1 MALQSFTLTIGAA
14 KDSDNNDKNY
24 VSGQTIY
31 IKKTNGTLASIYRD
45 LAGTSQI
52 AQDGLSN
59 VTNSSGQFTFFIEAG
74 DYNAEYQSQVTPITV
89 VGADYFNSRIDETVN
104 QIILDLSTSRGFRVQ
119 GTFAAGFTY
128 ELPNDVGLDASGNAW
143 VYTDSDALPFTVPA
157 ATTPSAPTY
166 TQVTFSDHN
175 NLSNRNVAGAHNA
188 TAIDLDY
195 GTVDNAIKVLTPQMF
210 GGDPSS
216 GDDDTAALQSCL
228 NIDRAVYIPA
238 GKWGVDGGL
247 VWDFNA
253 LRMTGD
259 GISSWIEGTNGHT
272 ITVNAGQADGV
283 IEHLWIDQVDTAT
296 GLYDAIHLEAGE
308 VHVNFVDIDFSDRY
322 GIYVGSY
329 RTQVS
334 QYASQ
339 ACLGGSIYVHP
350 DAYGFTATDI
360 LFENAGLGVPNFGIQ
375 QNGQR
380 GVIKGVSAFNIG
392 SYVWDLAGNYNT
404 ASNASATYNSTT
416 GGAGTY
422 AEDAYRVSGSFNAES
437 AVIARG
443 TVGVAHKVTGNSN
456 SLHGLVSDNS
466 TKQALV
472 VSGTNNNVDG
482 RFNGAG
488 TGTSSETILISG
500 AGTTLNANASAPS
513 TTTNNT
519 LTVNSNENCITGRYV
534 GHVSVDGGDSNYSIK
549 CGSLRLNSGNSNSV
563 QAAIT
568 GNTASVACRVVSS
581 SHALAV
587 TVNNADVNIAEI
599 SGSSNIGYVRGFGA
613 SAAGI
618 IVSGND
624 NELQLRASG
633 SGQEDIKVSGNWN
646 NLSINAAGDVEISG
660 DQNCITGVIKG
671 NLTFTSTANKNIVF
685 GKVLGTI
692 TDLSGDNDVSN
703 VTS

>member
-1 MALQSFTLTIGAA
+1 MNLVGYTTTALSRNDIIDTPTNKNIVDFSIVEL
-14 KDSDNNDKNY
+14 KDYDGNL
-24 VSGQTIY
+24 VTIY
-31 IKKTNGTLASIYRD
+31 DDINGTNPETQKSCDA
-45 LAGTSQI
+45 
-52 AQDGLSN
+52 DGQL
-59 VTNSSGQFTFFIEAG
+59 TFFAEAG
-74 DYNAEYQSQVTPITV
+74 DYILETNGKQQYITLSVNITV
-89 VGADYFNSRIDETVN
+89 V
-104 QIILDLSTSRGFRVQ
+104 
-119 GTFAAGFTY
+119 
-128 ELPNDVGLDASGNAW
+128 NDVSSQRIWGDRYKGELTADAGVKLTDEFSVLLYDGNYYSYTGSDPFPVIVASGTAPTAPDYKLRNP
-143 VYTDSDALPFTVPA
+143 TDHDSDI
-157 ATTPSAPTY
+157 
-166 TQVTFSDHN
+166 
-175 NLSNRNVAGAHNA
+175 NRNAAGAHRA
-188 TAIDLDY
+188 SAISLDY
-195 GTVDNAIKVLTPQMF
+195 GNVDNAIKVLTPQMF
-210 GGDPSS
+210 GGAPSS
-216 GDDDTAALQSCL
+216 GDDDTQAMQDMLD
-228 NIDRAVYIPA
+228 IDRAVYIPA

-247 VWDFNA
+247 VWSFNA

-272 ITVNAGQADGV
+272 ITITAGQADGV
-283 IEHLWIDQVDTAT
+283 IEHLWIDQIDTAT
-296 GLYDAIHLEAGE
+296 GLYDAIHLDAGE

-322 GIYVGSY
+322 GIYVGAY

-339 ACLGGSIYVHP
+339 ACLGGSIYV
-350 DAYGFTATDI
+350 DAAAYGFTATDI

-392 SYVWDLAGNYNT
+392 SYVWDLAGSYNA
-404 ASNASATYNSTT
+404 ASNASATFNSAT
-416 GGAGTY
+416 GGAATY

-456 SLHGLVSDNS
+456 SLHGLISDNS

-488 TGTSSETILISG
+488 TDSVSETVLVSG

-513 TTTNNT
+513 TATNNT

-534 GHVSVDGGDSNYSIK
+534 GHVAIDGGDSNYSIK
-549 CGSLRLNSGNSNSV
+549 CGSLRLNSGNSNAV

-568 GNTASVACRVVSS
+568 GNTASVACRVVSN

-587 TVNNADVNIAEI
+587 TVNNADVNIAEV
-599 SGSSNIGYVRGFGA
+599 SGSSNIGYIRGFGA
-613 SAAGI
+613 SGSGI
-618 IVSGND
+618 IISGND
-624 NELQLRASG
+624 NELQLRVSG
-633 SGQEDIKVSGNWN
+633 SVEEDVIVSGNWN
-646 NLSINAAGDVEISG
+646 DLHINTAGDVEISG

-671 NLTFTSTANKNIVF
+671 NLTFTATANKNIVV

-692 TDLSGDNDVSN
+692 TDLAADNDFSN